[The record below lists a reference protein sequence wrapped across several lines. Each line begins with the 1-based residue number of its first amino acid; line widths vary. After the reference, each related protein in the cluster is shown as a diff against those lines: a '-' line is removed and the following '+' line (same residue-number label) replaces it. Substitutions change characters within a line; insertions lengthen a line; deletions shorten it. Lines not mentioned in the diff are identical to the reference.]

1 MRNWFLVAAAR
12 LITSSLVLADVPD
25 SSHAYAILINGGS
38 RQSSNH
44 LRFWGDMSLA
54 FSMLRHDFG
63 IPRENMKVLWATGD
77 PSADLCKAQED
88 CTKCRKV
95 QLPLNPADLD
105 RDGVGDIDG
114 PASLSAVEAAF
125 AEFGRRLTVG
135 DQLFVYFTDH
145 GTKYGY
151 EAYAETAVDLLAGF
165 NFWDGEILTDW
176 MLADWTRHLPC
187 PVVFALTTC
196 YSGGVIADLLDS
208 PGIRFVATAAEYV
221 VGHTGNTAPYFD
233 QWTCDFFAAL
243 RGYYPIGFLDV
254 RGRGSAAAADT
265 DGDGLVSFREAARFA
280 CRHRYKRDYPQYAES
295 WSGCGRRLFPVPRM
309 DAAGVTAYAAAHVAE
324 RRGFLGLRR
333 AQALKLADGA
343 VSPEADGADEF
354 PGERLTLAAPSAVT
368 AKGTAQVFLRWKT
381 KPSGADLGPEFDRT
395 SPETEFRMP
404 NEALTLTPV
413 YGTDEGLCSV
423 CLKAVADRSDGD
435 GDESFRWSP
444 DGSAWYRSGDTA
456 RLKPGS
462 WSLRWKSLSAAW
474 TAPAGKTKVRLA
486 AGEAYDNAGSLAV
499 FTYVPLADV
508 RVKTLKDGRWTDFA
522 ASGKVRVSPTSSGR
536 IAPGR
541 KVTLTASAAGGF
553 AFAGWDC
560 EELAIDSPLS
570 QKLTFKMPADD
581 VAVVSRFVTKADDA
595 ASMSFSVAGRELPP
609 GKEIVLSTNILGGV
623 QFSLPV
629 AGSAAS
635 KVTVKASGLP
645 AGLSIV
651 KEDASGRYLVTGTP
665 SSTKRITK
673 TVKFTVSTAGYNTKT
688 YRMEITVDPLSTWAF
703 GSFAGYVAGDEEGKD
718 AGAASLTVSP
728 AGKISGKLTISGTNW
743 TCQVNGFSSFRDDV
757 LATNRRF
764 RVTAVAKYG
773 RKTRPLALEVAPG
786 WMTDEADCLTCSA
799 ATGATE
805 DALVALR
812 RNVWKDKG
820 TDLKPP
826 VGRFMLDDQGY
837 PGLYAKVSGS
847 GQVTFSGKLDD
858 QARVSASTTAFPD
871 PDGAVRAWLVV
882 PRSKTL
888 PQGLFGLVEL
898 SETSAR
904 RPYAR

>member
-1 MRNWFLVAAAR
+1 MLRASVGLAVAAFAAFAVPAAR
-12 LITSSLVLADVPD
+12 AAAPD
-25 SSHAYAILINGGS
+25 ASHAYAILINGGS
-38 RQSSNH
+38 RQPSNH
-44 LRFWGDMSLA
+44 MRFWGDMSLA
-54 FSMLRHDFG
+54 FSTLRHDLG

-77 PSADLCKAQED
+77 PSADLCKVQED
-88 CTKCRKV
+88 CASCRKV

-221 VGHTGNTAPYFD
+221 VGHGGKTAPYFD

-295 WSGCGRRLFPVPRM
+295 WSGCGGRLFPVPRM

-354 PGERLTLAAPSAVT
+354 PGERLTLAAPPAVT
-368 AKGTAQVFLRWKT
+368 AKGTAQVFLGWKT

-474 TAPAGKTKVRLA
+474 TAPAGKTKAVLA
-486 AGEAYDNAGSLAV
+486 AGEAYDNAGHPAV

-541 KVTLTASAAGGF
+541 KVTLTASAVGGF
-553 AFAGWDC
+553 VFAGWDC
-560 EELAIDSPLS
+560 EGLAIDSPLS
-570 QKLTFKMPADD
+570 PKLTFRMPADD
-581 VAVVSRFVTKADDA
+581 VAVAARFVTRAHDAESIGLSLAGDALEKEADAPFETNALCGVRVSWPVAAWADSRVEVTARGLPSGLSLVKADGA
-595 ASMSFSVAGRELPP
+595 YAIAGVPSVAS
-609 GKEIVLSTNILGGV
+609 KTQKGGLLRTP
-623 QFSLPV
+623 SK
-629 AGSAAS
+629 AAL
-635 KVTVKASGLP
+635 TVKTSGSNRQSYAL
-645 AGLSIV
+645 
-651 KEDASGRYLVTGTP
+651 
-665 SSTKRITK
+665 RIT
-673 TVKFTVSTAGYNTKT
+673 VS
-688 YRMEITVDPLSTWAF
+688 PLPSWAQ
-703 GSFAGYVAGDEEGKD
+703 GTFAGVAVRDEDD
-718 AGAASLTVSP
+718 AGVGVSALTVSSS
-728 AGKISGKLTISGTNW
+728 GKISGKFSVDGTNW
-743 TCQVNGFSSFRDDV
+743 TFR
-757 LATNRRF
+757 ATGYVAFADAANEADRRL
-764 RVTAVAKYG
+764 VVEGVAKAGKASCPISLVVVPGAVAGVAGWLG
-773 RKTRPLALEVAPG
+773 RA
-786 WMTDEADCLTCSA
+786 SA
-799 ATGATE
+799 VGTLGFASVE
-805 DALVALR
+805 LH
-812 RNVWKDKG
+812 RNVWKDKVPE
-820 TDLKPP
+820 LLLP
-826 VGRFMLDDQGY
+826 VGSLDLAPQGLA
-837 PGLYAKVSGS
+837 GVIAKIQANGTVKFSGS
-847 GQVTFSGKLDD
+847 LEGRKI
-858 QARVSASTTAFPD
+858 SASTTAYLE
-871 PDGAVRAWLVV
+871 PDGTMAADLILPADKKHEGRF
-882 PRSKTL
+882 KTINL
-888 PQGLFGLVEL
+888 N
-898 SETSAR
+898 
-904 RPYAR
+904 